1 MPLKKRIAKILKA
14 LGLLPIAYR
23 VYSLLRDVAS
33 ARSIGQ
39 AMRSIGVHLG
49 PNYRRVPRSR
59 RLIGRGRIMLQQG
72 LEEQGLINLVKVA
85 YGPNIQESVRRIA
98 LNELL
103 VWGITA
109 NDSKISTIA
118 ANHISGGFGSKRFR
132 SPLRTELSTLLEH
145 FSETDFWSQPD
156 GYRAFLAAI
165 QRRHRGLEYATANF
179 AFGMPEEIFGT
190 RAIRELQILWMNHI
204 LETYGLSGF
213 EADDLSKKPLTID
226 DLNQLNASEVAIES
240 GPLVTVLIPV
250 FNGEQWMPT
259 ALEGLARQTWRNVEI
274 LVIDDCSTDKTR
286 ELVKAWG
293 KQDPRFKLVE
303 AGTNGGSYRARN
315 IGLEQASG
323 DFITVH
329 DADDWSHPQKL
340 ELQVRHLQKY
350 PKLVGNIS
358 QGVRVEHERMHFY
371 SVVGKHYLRMNISSM
386 MFRKDVIAKEIGFW
400 DEVRFG
406 ADSEFHER
414 IMAKFGTTSV
424 AVLNAGPLSFTR
436 FHSGSLTG
444 GGYASTQKGISGMRR
459 FYADSFKEWHQNIA
473 SGTASA
479 YLGRGSKG
487 RPFAVPALHFDRNAK
502 YSKFDLVLLA
512 KLSVDGVNL
521 KSIVSEIKTAT
532 DSGLRVGLVHAIS
545 NVRPVAKVAPVI
557 RHKVDFDSVVMLL
570 AGDEVQSKV
579 LKVIEPEALLH
590 LSLRRPK
597 VKAATVVLVGDASAA
612 GAAEIS
618 TIAKDEFAGKATWS
632 GI

>member
-1 MPLKKRIAKILKA
+1 MPLKKRLAKILKA

-23 VYSLLRDVAS
+23 VYSLLRDVAAARS
-33 ARSIGQ
+33 LGQALRSIG
-39 AMRSIGVHLG
+39 IHLS
-49 PNYRRVPRSR
+49 PQYKWIPRSR
-59 RLIGRGRIMLQQG
+59 RQIGRGRIMLQQG
-72 LEEQGLINLVKVA
+72 LEEQGLSNLVNVA

-109 NDSKISTIA
+109 NDAKVATVA

-145 FSETDFWSQPD
+145 FSEPEFWSNPE

-165 QRRHRGLEYATANF
+165 QRGRRGLEYATANF
-179 AFGMPEEIFGT
+179 AFGMPEDIFGA
-190 RAIRELQILWMNHI
+190 RVIRELQISWMNHI
-204 LETYGLSGF
+204 LDTYKLSGF
-213 EADDLSKKPLTID
+213 ETDAASKKPLTID
-226 DLNQLNASEVAIES
+226 DLNHLNPNDQFIQE

-259 ALEGLARQTWRNVEI
+259 ALEGLAKQTWRNVEI
-274 LVIDDCSTDKTR
+274 LVVDDCSTDGTR
-286 ELVKAWG
+286 ELVKAWS

-315 IGLEQASG
+315 IGLEQAAG
-323 DFITVH
+323 EFITVH

-340 ELQVRHLQKY
+340 EVQVRHLQKY

-386 MFRKDVIAKEIGFW
+386 MFRREIIAKEIGFW

-414 IMAKFGTTSV
+414 IMAKFGTSAV
-424 AVLNAGPLSFTR
+424 AVVNAGPLSFTR

-459 FYADSFKEWHQNIA
+459 FYADSFKEWHENI
-473 SGTASA
+473 SQGTASS
-479 YLGRGSKG
+479 YLGRASKG

-502 YSKFDLVLLA
+502 YTKFDAVFFANLSIEGEHLDEVL
-512 KLSVDGVNL
+512 K
-521 KSIVSEIKTAT
+521 EIKSAVA
-532 DSGLRVGLVHAIS
+532 SGQRIGLVHAIS
-545 NVRPVAKVAPVI
+545 NIRPIAKVAPVI
-557 RHKVDFDSVVMLL
+557 RHRVDFDSVVMLL
-570 AGDEVQSKV
+570 AGDEVQAKTVKV
-579 LKVIEPEALLH
+579 FEPEALQR

-597 VKAATVVLVGDASAA
+597 VKATAVELFGASVEPAQIEAA
-612 GAAEIS
+612 
-618 TIAKDEFAGKATWS
+618 AKDEFGGKVTWAGK
-632 GI
+632 